1 MYKYFEVSLILMQAF
16 ALNLNMG
23 ESTDI
28 NQCPSTGPALWLT
41 ESSTGIVNP
50 EEERACDYDDEKN
63 DFSGCKCVP
72 PRLVDWDRDPK
83 YMTDMTPLGVDEL
96 TLPWLSN
103 KK

>member
-1 MYKYFEVSLILMQAF
+1 MLKYFQVSLILMHAF
-16 ALNLNMG
+16 ALNLASD

-28 NQCPSTGPALWLT
+28 EQCPSTGPALWLT

-50 EEERACDYDDEKN
+50 EEERACDYDEEKN